1 MTTDSQTES
10 RPFSLC
16 YSLYFLLFHY
26 ALPQSLFAYP
36 FQRLHLP
43 VYKREALV
51 AFSYLSPLVIRAY
64 LVTNRFSDL
73 LPAFIYWR
81 VDIVC
86 LETLD
91 ALCANLERI

>member
-1 MTTDSQTES
+1 M
-10 RPFSLC
+10 FWFI
-16 YSLYFLLFHY
+16 FLLFHY

-73 LPAFIYWR
+73 LPVFL
-81 VDIVC
+81 C
-86 LETLD
+86 LEVWLLEALD
-91 ALCANLERI
+91 VLCANLGRI